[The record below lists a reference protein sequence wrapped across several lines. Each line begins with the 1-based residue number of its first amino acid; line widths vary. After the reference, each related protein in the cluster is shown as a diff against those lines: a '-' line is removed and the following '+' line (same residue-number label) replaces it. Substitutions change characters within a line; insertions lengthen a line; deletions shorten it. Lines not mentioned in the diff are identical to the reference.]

1 MPQFCRANLSVLV
14 YALRYARPL
23 GILLVQAL
31 IANPHSAP
39 PPDLR
44 IVDIDSVLPHETS
57 DIQRSGPLIERL
69 RKAEHFTNPPIV
81 AAGAEGK
88 FVLMDGSN
96 RHASMKALDFPHILV
111 QVADY
116 ASDTVQ
122 LDVWQHVIAD
132 WDAPGLLRELIALP
146 FVDIAPGD
154 AKNAIA
160 KIELGDGTI
169 HSVCAAA
176 NNLHERNAALRRVVE
191 AWHSRA
197 TLYRTPLKDTAQIWQ
212 VYPTG
217 VALVV
222 FPSYAP
228 DDILAAAMQR
238 AYLPPGISR
247 HIIHG
252 RALNLRYPMDKLRDD
267 LPLEEKNRQLQTW
280 LQAEFARRRVRY
292 YAEATWQ
299 FDE

>member
-1 MPQFCRANLSVLV
+1 MLP
-14 YALRYARPL
+14 YARFVACPP

-31 IANPHSAP
+31 IANPLSAP

-44 IVDIDSVLPHETS
+44 IVAIDAVLPHESS

-69 RKAEHFTNPPIV
+69 RKAERFTNPPIV
-81 AAGAEGK
+81 AAGTEGK

-122 LDVWQHVIAD
+122 LDVWQHIVAD
-132 WDAPGLLRELIALP
+132 WDAPSLLRELDALP
-146 FVDIAPGD
+146 FVELAPGD
-154 AKNAIA
+154 AANAIA
-160 KIELGDGTI
+160 KIELRAGTTYSAI
-169 HSVCAAA
+169 AAA
-176 NNLHERNAALRRVVE
+176 NNLHERNAALRRAVE

-197 TLYRTPLKDTAQIWQ
+197 TLYRTPLKDAKQIWQ
-212 VYPTG
+212 VFPTG
-217 VALVV
+217 VALVT
-222 FPSYAP
+222 FPSYSP
-228 DDILAAAMQR
+228 DDILAAALQR

-252 RALNLRYPMDKLRDD
+252 RALNLSYPMGSLRDD
-267 LPLEEKNRQLQTW
+267 LPLEDKNRQLRAW